1 MSSLFFLLES
11 LSRLRKTK
19 IYMFS
24 GGACIFASLVVLAS
38 LKRASLKRFLVG
50 LETCGDLFCHTL
62 GASAEI
68 CQTLLYGTKVQLLT
82 QRALP
87 GSKF

>member
-38 LKRASLKRFLVG
+38 LKRFLVVRAFSFSAG
-50 LETCGDLFCHTL
+50 VLDFAAFALE
-62 GASAEI
+62 I
-68 CQTLLYGTKVQLLT
+68 
-82 QRALP
+82 
-87 GSKF
+87 